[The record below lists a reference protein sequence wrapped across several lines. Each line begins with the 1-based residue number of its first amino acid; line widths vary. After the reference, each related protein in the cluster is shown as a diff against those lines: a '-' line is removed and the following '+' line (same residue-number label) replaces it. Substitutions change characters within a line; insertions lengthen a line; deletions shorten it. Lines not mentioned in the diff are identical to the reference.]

1 MVTSRRF
8 SSCLFL
14 VLAVA
19 SLASVAEAQT
29 TRTRAIVL
37 SFEGWHADQ
46 ARTAAVD
53 GLSAA
58 YDLITEQ
65 TAIDTAGQMGVDPAT
80 PEGMGAVVAQLH
92 IELVVG
98 GTVAGTGRSAET
110 TVWVTDTQGNQL
122 STRTVRGPGTGRR
135 GGTEIG
141 NAALEACAEGVMSLH
156 PVGPQPQPQPR
167 IGPTEPVAQPQPQPE
182 PEPEADPTYD
192 IENEVAGE
200 SRGQRQD
207 RERRARGGSEPSGP
221 SMSGRWNQPIFR
233 GLIGVDIRNRVA
245 SASPGAD
252 VNRFDAD
259 FAPTIQVLLETRP
272 FAGQDD
278 ALRGLYAYAWTEVS
292 AGLSYFPDA
301 ATYDTAT
308 MTMYGFDVGAGYAG
322 TIAEIFELVGTI
334 GFGMDGVGLSDLD
347 RDTQPAH
354 YPSAMIQYVRPGIQA
369 RIRLVPDYLILE
381 STFGGRILVGAGDL
395 NTFGAPSGGGID
407 WSLGLAGIIDPG
419 FTWQVRF
426 GYSGNYITY
435 GDPGDGAPFLDS
447 GVEEAWRILIGIGW
461 AFR

>member
-1 MVTSRRF
+1 MVNSRRF
-8 SSCLFL
+8 SSCLFVVSL
-14 VLAVA
+14 LLGA
-19 SLASVAEAQT
+19 SAASTAEAQT

-37 SFEGWHADQ
+37 SFEGWHAEQ
-46 ARTAAVD
+46 ARSAAVD

-65 TAIDTAGQMGVDPAT
+65 TAIDTAGSMGVDPAT

-98 GTVAGTGRSAET
+98 GTVAGTGRTAET

-122 STRTVRGPGTGRR
+122 ATRTVRGPGTGRR

-141 NAALEACAEGVMSLH
+141 NSALEACAEAVMQLH
-156 PVGPQPQPQPR
+156 PVGPQAQPEPQPEPVVV
-167 IGPTEPVAQPQPQPE
+167 GPTPE
-182 PEPEADPTYD
+182 PEPEADPSYD

-207 RERRARGGSEPSGP
+207 RERRARGGSSSDGGGP
-221 SMSGRWNQPIFR
+221 PASGRWNQPVFR
-233 GLIGVDIRNRVA
+233 GLIGVDVRNRTA
-245 SASPGAD
+245 SATPNPEI
-252 VNRFDAD
+252 NRFDAD
-259 FAPTIQVLLETRP
+259 FAPAIQLMLETRP
-272 FAGQDD
+272 FAQQDD
-278 ALRGLYAYAWTEVS
+278 GLRGLYAYTWMEFS

-301 ATYDTAT
+301 FTDETAT
-308 MTMYGFDVGAGYAG
+308 MTLYGFDVGVGYAG
-322 TIAEIFELVGTI
+322 TLAEIFELVGTI
-334 GFGMDGVGLSDLD
+334 GFGIDGVSLGDLD
-347 RDTQPAH
+347 RAAQPAH
-354 YPSAMIQYVRPGIQA
+354 YPSVMIQYLRPGIQA
-369 RIRLVPDYLILE
+369 RVRLVPDFLILE
-381 STFGGRILVGAGDL
+381 GTFGGRILVGAGDL
-395 NTFGAPSGGGID
+395 NTFGAPGGGGID
-407 WSLGLAGIIDPG
+407 WSIGLAGIIDPG
-419 FTWQVRF
+419 FTWQLRF

>member
-1 MVTSRRF
+1 MVMSPRF

-14 VLAVA
+14 AVSLLAAA
-19 SLASVAEAQT
+19 SASIAEAQT

-65 TAIDTAGQMGVDPAT
+65 TAIDTGVSMGVDPAT
-80 PEGMGAVVAQLH
+80 PEGMGAIVAQLH

-98 GTVAGTGRSAET
+98 GTVEGTGRAAQT
-110 TVWVTDTQGNQL
+110 TVWVTDTQGNEL
-122 STRTVRGPGTGRR
+122 ARRTAAGPATGRR
-135 GGTEIG
+135 GGVAIG
-141 NAALEACAEGVMSLH
+141 NAALEACSEAVMRLH
-156 PVGPQPQPQPR
+156 PVGPQPQPQPQ
-167 IGPTEPVAQPQPQPE
+167 PQPDPVAQPQPE
-182 PEPEADPTYD
+182 PEPTHDPSYD

-207 RERRARGGSEPSGP
+207 RERRARATATTPEGP
-221 SMSGRWNQPIFR
+221 SISGRWNQPIFR
-233 GLIGVDIRNRVA
+233 GLIGVDVRNRVA
-245 SASPGAD
+245 SVSPGED

-259 FAPTIQVLLETRP
+259 FAPAIQVFLETRP

-278 ALRGLYAYAWTEVS
+278 GLRGLYAYLWTEFS

-301 ATYDTAT
+301 ATDDTAT
-308 MTMYGFDVGAGYAG
+308 MTFYGLDVGAGYAG

-334 GFGMDGVGLSDLD
+334 GFGLDGVGLSDLD

-354 YPSAMIQYVRPGIQA
+354 YPSVMLQFVRPAIQA
-369 RIRLVPDYLILE
+369 RVRIVPDYLILE
-381 STFGGRILVGAGDL
+381 GTFGGRILVGAGDL
-395 NTFGAPSGGGID
+395 NFFGAPSGGGID
-407 WSLGLAGIIDPG
+407 WSIGLAGIIDPG

-426 GYSGNYITY
+426 GYSGNYLTF
-435 GDPGDGAPFLDS
+435 GDDGTGLPFSDS
-447 GVEEAWRILIGIGW
+447 GVEEAWRILIGVGW